1 MRTSTIDKHFTKEE
15 QDLIIEALL
24 QNEYPRLSK
33 LVLVMNTMLAFKG
46 IRLKRQISLNVVKY
60 WLKTHYPEVYEEL
73 KRRREKREKEKPRY
87 SLKDLIEVRRY

>member
-1 MRTSTIDKHFTKEE
+1 MKRSTIDKYFTKEE

-33 LVLVMNTMLAFKG
+33 LVLVMNTMLAFKKV
-46 IRLKRQISLNVVKY
+46 RVKRQLSLNVVKH

-73 KRRREKREKEKPRY
+73 KRRREGKEKEKP
-87 SLKDLIEVRRY
+87 SLKGYIVVKKHA